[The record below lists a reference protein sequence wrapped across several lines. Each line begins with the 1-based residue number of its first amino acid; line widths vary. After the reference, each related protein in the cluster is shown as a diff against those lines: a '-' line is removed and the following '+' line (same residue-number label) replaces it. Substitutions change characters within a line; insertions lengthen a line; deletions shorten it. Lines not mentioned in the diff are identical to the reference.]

1 MVADTV
7 RRGSAADGL
16 QPLNLARHWRQ
27 VLTLIEVAFG
37 EDLDVEA
44 RRALN
49 SMRLPPLLAPLIGLL
64 DSLAPPGEGMM
75 PGFVWL
81 EGGRVV
87 GTASARR
94 VQALNRGWLIS
105 NVAVHPDWQGRGI
118 GRVLLEAAVDYAE
131 DYGGR
136 WVVLQVRG
144 GNTVARRLY
153 ESVGFKKVGEMVR
166 LHKTEIEKQ
175 AGVLRPAGLRPAG
188 WSEGSALSRLARTL
202 TRHDVLWADVLKREL
217 YQTGPLSHLTARLK
231 GQRRQWWVQEKR
243 RSGGS
248 IQWEGSGLEAAVGIE
263 VDRRNPWHRLR
274 LLIAPQAQDEQL
286 AAKLIGFGLRQLA
299 DAPPLPV
306 EIEHPRDDKAT
317 QAALVEAGFDQV
329 YSLMHMRLDLE

>member
-7 RRGSAADGL
+7 RRGSTADGL

-37 EDLDVEA
+37 DDLDVEA
-44 RRALN
+44 QRALR

-64 DSLAPPGEGMM
+64 DSLSPPGEGMM

-94 VQALNRGWLIS
+94 VHTLNRGWLIS

-118 GRVLLEAAVDYAE
+118 GRALLEAAVDFAE
-131 DYGGR
+131 DCGGR
-136 WVVLQVRG
+136 WIVLQVRDS
-144 GNTVARRLY
+144 NRVARQLY
-153 ESVGFKKVGEMVR
+153 ESVGFQRVGEMVR
-166 LHKTEIEKQ
+166 LRKAKIEKQ
-175 AGVLRPAGLRPAG
+175 GRALQPTGLRPAR
-188 WSEGSALSRLARTL
+188 WSEGNALSRLARTV
-202 TRHDVLWADVLKREL
+202 TPHDVLWADVLTREL
-217 YQTGPLSHLTARLK
+217 YETGPMSKLVAHLR
-231 GQRRQWWVQEKR
+231 GRRRQWWVQEKR
-243 RSGGS
+243 RGRDGIGWSGA
-248 IQWEGSGLEAAVGIE
+248 GLKAAVGIE

-274 LLIAPQAQDEQL
+274 LLIAPQAQDELL

-299 DAPPLPV
+299 EVPPLPV
-306 EIEHPRDDKAT
+306 EIEHPEGDKAT
-317 QAALVEAGFDQV
+317 QTALAKAGFERV
-329 YSLMHMRLDLE
+329 YSLMHMRLDLD